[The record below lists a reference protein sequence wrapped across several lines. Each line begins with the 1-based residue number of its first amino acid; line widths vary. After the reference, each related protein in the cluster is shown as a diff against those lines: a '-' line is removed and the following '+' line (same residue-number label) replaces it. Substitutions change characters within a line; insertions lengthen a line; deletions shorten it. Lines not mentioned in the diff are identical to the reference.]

1 MNTLNLDLVLGLVV
15 EAQRHARATAAQN
28 AAGVAR
34 ICHEKLLRIVVDHHD
49 VSCATDRVELPSSS
63 SSSSSPFTAAD
74 IAAFFLFV
82 TSVKILSKGDFAGG
96 VVLAHLANLFKTA
109 LDQRLVDS
117 KEAFAHALADVTALL
132 ELLDALE
139 EPLVVALDVLGDL
152 AAAVSIEHA
161 I

>member
-1 MNTLNLDLVLGLVV
+1 MDTLNLDLVLGLVV

-34 ICHEKLLRIVVDHHD
+34 ICHEELLRIVVDHHD
-49 VSCATDRVELPSSS
+49 VSCATDRVELAIFVFLLV
-63 SSSSSPFTAAD
+63 FTVYCSRHRR
-74 IAAFFLFV
+74 FFLV
-82 TSVKILSKGDFAGG
+82 RHVRQDFEQRRLRRW

-152 AAAVSIEHA
+152 AAAMTIEHA